1 MERIP
6 ASTPVPRLPRRL
18 LPDVYPNARSGEQ
31 PDDLWR
37 AQLVG
42 DRESVRRLGLHLLGF
57 LEFLND
63 SGYTARCLGAVARAH
78 ADSVHVA
85 VFGDLIEWSREV
97 ERQIPLIRLQ
107 LSDSATGH
115 RVDLEEAVDRLL
127 RSTANLR
134 RDVTSHIRGEWTE
147 PGSLVRTI
155 CEIGDLH
162 IAHEVARLMTAHGDA
177 AAGENCRAAIVRQR
191 DNDEALNLTRDLF
204 ERNRNDYVCN
214 TRAAVLMDAF
224 HRTGEKAFLDSAL
237 GAAWQS
243 LQLTAIAERRS
254 SYTFAT
260 TSRVIR
266 AIDTDV
272 AHRVM
277 ELSMAAERLY
287 RRTSRECAGT
297 CSQGACICDCD
308 IRELWL
314 IMAGLVARLGRRDIA
329 LLVANRIGP
338 DHEAIPDTL
347 RRIINDVVRDH
358 GTDPF

>member
-1 MERIP
+1 MKRIP
-6 ASTPVPRLPRRL
+6 APTPVPQLPRRF
-18 LPDVYPNARSGEQ
+18 LPDPGSNAQPGEQ
-31 PDDLWR
+31 LDDFWR

-42 DRESVRRLGLHLLGF
+42 DRKSVRRLGSHILGS
-57 LEFLND
+57 LDFLND
-63 SGYTARCLGAVARAH
+63 TVYTARCLGAVACAH

-97 ERQIPLIRLQ
+97 ERQIPLIRLE
-107 LSDSATGH
+107 LSDFGTGL
-115 RVDLEEAVDRLL
+115 RVNIKEAVDCL
-127 RSTANLR
+127 RRSAVNLR

-147 PGSLVRTI
+147 PGSLIRTI
-155 CEIGDLH
+155 CEVGDLH

-177 AAGENCRAAIVRQR
+177 AAGENCHAAIVRQR

-237 GAAWQS
+237 DTVWQS
-243 LQLTAIAERRS
+243 LQLTAITERRS

-272 AHRVM
+272 ALRVM
-277 ELSMAAERLY
+277 KLSMAAERLY
-287 RRTSRECAGT
+287 RRTSRECAVT
-297 CSQGACICDCD
+297 CIQGACICDCD

-314 IMAGLVARLGRRDIA
+314 IMAELIARLGRQDIA

-338 DHEAIPDTL
+338 DHDAIPETL

-358 GTDPF
+358 GKDPF